1 MGVRS
6 VRMADVSRWLLPV
19 LVALL
24 VLGHACELPAYA
36 ELLSH
41 DGPAPAGHEDGDDHA
56 LTCDETLVTAA
67 KTPSKSAPML
77 TAVLAAPGL
86 SGVVPP
92 APVLPA
98 RTAKIATGPPL
109 FLLLSSL
116 LI

>member
-1 MGVRS
+1 
-6 VRMADVSRWLLPV
+6 MADVSRWVLPV

-36 ELLSH
+36 ELISH
-41 DGPAPAGHEDGDDHA
+41 HGDVPNRPAPAGHEDGDDHE
-56 LTCDETLVTAA
+56 LTCDATIVTAA
-67 KTPSKSAPML
+67 KTPSKSAPVL
-77 TAVLAAPGL
+77 TAMLPALGP
-86 SGVVPP
+86 SSVVPP
-92 APVLPA
+92 APALPA